1 MAELATI
8 ALVGNILQFLEVGI
22 KLSATARRAYKSIDG
37 CIKEDKDLLTD
48 TGRNGQA
55 AVDDSLVQAAKA
67 SDEYAS
73 ELTTLL
79 ETMSMRPGVTRTLES
94 LRVSARRILKNGDIH
109 DLEAKMLESFKSLIL
124 KVKPNDKDSTVQMIG
139 RLENLLTEAQRVKR
153 QHSLLKSLLFH
164 TIKQRHNAIP
174 ERHQDTF
181 KWVFERDTYQ
191 FCEWLESES
200 GFFWVKGKAGSGKS
214 TLIKYLAAHSQ
225 TKSLLQVWGKGQ
237 RVVTASHFFWNAGT
251 SMQKSI
257 SGLFQTILYQVIKT
271 CPQLID
277 IIGNCRKDLSDSA
290 ISLTR
295 EDIRNYVKEEL
306 GANPNFQ
313 RLSRTDSRCSMIS
326 NNIVE
331 RAQGVFLWVILV
343 VDYLRGGLRN
353 NDDYSDL
360 QRLNDLPDDLEEY
373 FKYMLQTIEDV
384 YWESTTRIFRTVIA
398 AEQSLPLLGF
408 SFLDQEMGDPG
419 YAVAMQ

>member
-22 KLSATARRAYKSIDG
+22 KLAATARRAYKSIDG

-48 TGRNGQA
+48 TGRLHSLISSIQTNRSLTQGNGQA
-55 AVDDSLVQAAKA
+55 AVDDSLIQAARA
-67 SDEYAS
+67 CDEYAS

-79 ETMSMRPGVTRTLES
+79 ETMSIRPGVTRTLES

-109 DLEAKMLESFKSLIL
+109 DLEAKMCAGNSDSWLDSRIFTSFAGDASLFAIPLGPTISSNQSSVTTAINKLRAQSVALEANTTTKLESLKSLIL

-139 RLENLLTEAQRVKR
+139 HLENLLPEAQRVKR

-181 KWVFERDTYQ
+181 KWVFERDTHQ

-214 TLIKYLAAHSQ
+214 TLMKYLAAHSQ

-257 SGLFQTILYQVIKT
+257 SGLFQTILY
-271 CPQLID
+271 
-277 IIGNCRKDLSDSA
+277 
-290 ISLTR
+290 
-295 EDIRNYVKEEL
+295 
-306 GANPNFQ
+306 
-313 RLSRTDSRCSMIS
+313 
-326 NNIVE
+326 
-331 RAQGVFLWVILV
+331 
-343 VDYLRGGLRN
+343 
-353 NDDYSDL
+353 
-360 QRLNDLPDDLEEY
+360 
-373 FKYMLQTIEDV
+373 
-384 YWESTTRIFRTVIA
+384 
-398 AEQSLPLLGF
+398 
-408 SFLDQEMGDPG
+408 
-419 YAVAMQ
+419 

>member
-22 KLSATARRAYKSIDG
+22 KLAATARRAYKSIDG

-48 TGRNGQA
+48 TGRLHSLISSIQTNRSLTQGNGQA
-55 AVDDSLVQAAKA
+55 AVDDSLIQAARA
-67 SDEYAS
+67 CDEYAS

-79 ETMSMRPGVTRTLES
+79 ETMSIRPGVTRTLES
-94 LRVSARRILKNGDIH
+94 LRCAGNSDSWLDSRIFTSFAGDASLFAIPLGPTISSNQSSVTTAINKLRAQSVA
-109 DLEAKMLESFKSLIL
+109 LEANTTTKLESLKSLIL

-139 RLENLLTEAQRVKR
+139 HLENLLPEAQRVKR

-181 KWVFERDTYQ
+181 KWVFERDTHQ

-214 TLIKYLAAHSQ
+214 TLMKYLAAHSQ

-290 ISLTR
+290 I
-295 EDIRNYVKEEL
+295 N
-306 GANPNFQ
+306 
-313 RLSRTDSRCSMIS
+313 
-326 NNIVE
+326 
-331 RAQGVFLWVILV
+331 
-343 VDYLRGGLRN
+343 
-353 NDDYSDL
+353 
-360 QRLNDLPDDLEEY
+360 DLEEY